1 MPEKSLKGW
10 THPSGMEIIGV
21 NTVAE
26 ALKGNGLTRGSFNL
40 QAFRRK
46 MMSKEEIKRDVMSQ
60 LLQMVAPGTP
70 FRDGL
75 ENVLRAKTGGLI
87 VVGYS
92 TEVTEIVD
100 GGFSIDCD
108 FSPNYLYELAKMD
121 GAIILSE
128 DIKRILYANTQ
139 LIPDSSISS
148 SETGIRHRTAERVA
162 KQTNKLV
169 VSISQ
174 RRNVITLYQGNLRYA
189 LKDIGVILTK
199 ANQAIQTLERYKVV
213 LDQSLTNLSAS
224 EFEELVTLHD
234 VTNVIARFE
243 MVLRIKAEINRY
255 INELGNE
262 GRLISMQLEEL
273 VGNAELEARLI
284 VKDYVRD
291 LSDDRVKEMQAGL
304 KRLSSDELLEP
315 HQIIR
320 LLGYPHTNSI
330 AEEPVSPRGFR
341 ILGKIP
347 RLPSI
352 IIANLVEKFGYL
364 PHMMMATIEE
374 LDEVDGIGEVRARAI
389 KEGLKRIQEQ
399 VFIDRH
405 I

>member
-1 MPEKSLKGW
+1 LDTSARYGDYRSEHGGGGIE
-10 THPSGMEIIGV
+10 SG
-21 NTVAE
+21 T
-26 ALKGNGLTRGSFNL
+26 GLAHESFNL

-60 LLQMVAPGTP
+60 LLQMVAPGTS

-92 TEVTEIVD
+92 TEVREIVD

-174 RRNVITLYQGNLRYA
+174 RRNVITLYQGNLRYS

-273 VGNAELEARLI
+273 VGNAELEARLL

-291 LSDDRVKEMQAGL
+291 LSEDRVKDMQAGL

-330 AEEPVSPRGFR
+330 VEEPVSPRGFR

>member
-1 MPEKSLKGW
+1 
-10 THPSGMEIIGV
+10 
-21 NTVAE
+21 
-26 ALKGNGLTRGSFNL
+26 
-40 QAFRRK
+40 
-46 MMSKEEIKRDVMSQ
+46 MSQ
-60 LLQMVAPGTP
+60 LLQLVAPGTP

-92 TEVTEIVD
+92 PEVMEIVD
-100 GGFSIDCD
+100 GGFSINCD

-128 DIKRILYANTQ
+128 DLKRILYANTQ

-148 SETGIRHRTAERVA
+148 TETGIRHRTAERVA
-162 KQTNKLV
+162 KQTSKLV

-174 RRNVITLYQGNLRYA
+174 RRNVITLYQGTLRYA

-199 ANQAIQTLERYKVV
+199 ANQAIQTLEKYKSV
-213 LDQSLTNLSAS
+213 LDQDMTNLGAS

-234 VTNVIARFE
+234 VTGVIQRIE

-273 VGNAELEARLI
+273 VGNTEREALLL
-284 VKDYVRD
+284 VKDYIKEANED
-291 LSDDRVKEMQAGL
+291 KVKDVFSQL
-304 KRLSSDELLEP
+304 KRSANDEILDQA
-315 HQIIR
+315 QIAR
-320 LLGYPHTNSI
+320 VLGYPHFSAN
-330 AEEPVSPRGFR
+330 AEEIVSPRGYR
-341 ILGKIP
+341 VLNKIP
-347 RLPSI
+347 RLPTI
-352 IIANLVEKFGYL
+352 IIHNLVERFQQL
-364 PHMMMATIEE
+364 PHLMMATIGE
-374 LDEVDGIGEVRARAI
+374 LDEVDGIGEVRARTI
-389 KEGLKRIQEQ
+389 KEGLKRIQDQ
-399 VFIDRH
+399 VLIDRH

>member
-1 MPEKSLKGW
+1 
-10 THPSGMEIIGV
+10 
-21 NTVAE
+21 
-26 ALKGNGLTRGSFNL
+26 
-40 QAFRRK
+40 
-46 MMSKEEIKRDVMSQ
+46 MSREESKKEVMSQ
-60 LLQMVAPGTP
+60 LLQLVAPGTP
-70 FRDGL
+70 FREGL
-75 ENVLRAKTGGLI
+75 ENVLRAKTGALI

-92 TEVTEIVD
+92 PEVMEIVD
-100 GGFSIDCD
+100 GGFSINCD

-128 DIKRILYANTQ
+128 DLKRILYANTQ
-139 LIPDSSISS
+139 LIPDSSITS

-199 ANQAIQTLERYKVV
+199 ANQAIQTLEKYRAV
-213 LDQSLTNLSAS
+213 LDQALTNLGAS

-234 VTNVIARFE
+234 VSSVVQRVE
-243 MVLRIKAEINRY
+243 MVLRIKAEIKRY
-255 INELGNE
+255 INELGSE
-262 GRLISMQLEEL
+262 GRLIRMQLEEL
-273 VGNAELEARLI
+273 VGNTENEAYLLI
-284 VKDYVRD
+284 KDYAREPYD
-291 LSDDRVKEMQAGL
+291 EKVKEIMGAL
-304 KRLSSDELLEP
+304 KKLAADELLD
-315 HQIIR
+315 HNHIIK
-320 LLGYPHTNSI
+320 LLGYHHSSNI
-330 AEEPVSPRGFR
+330 GEETVSPRGFR
-341 ILGKIP
+341 VLHKIP

-352 IIANLVEKFGYL
+352 IIHNLVAKFEEL
-364 PHMMMATIEE
+364 PQLMMATIEE
-374 LDEVDGIGEVRARAI
+374 LDEVDGIGEVRARTI